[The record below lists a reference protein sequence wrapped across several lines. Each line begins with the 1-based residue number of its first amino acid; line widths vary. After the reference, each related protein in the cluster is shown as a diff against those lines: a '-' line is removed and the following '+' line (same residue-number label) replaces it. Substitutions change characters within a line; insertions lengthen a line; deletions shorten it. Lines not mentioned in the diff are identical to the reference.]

1 MATVT
6 NEEVLSILR
15 EQVFGW
21 TRIDTVLMSLPLEA
35 GHVAYIVGDPE
46 NAAYEFAIL
55 DGVQVVE
62 CSNVG
67 YGYTLAALRDALI
80 AHCGMPQPT

>member
-1 MATVT
+1 MGVIPNA
-6 NEEVLSILR
+6 EVLCALR
-15 EQVFGW
+15 GRTFHYS
-21 TRIDTVLMSLPLEA
+21 RIEAVLMSLALEA

-55 DGVQVVE
+55 DGDQVVE